1 MDSNKKMDCNKKIS
15 SLQINPLFIGIKSIN
30 QVNQINTPNSK
41 Q

>member
-1 MDSNKKMDCNKKIS
+1 MDANKKT
-15 SLQINPLFIGIKSIN
+15 SLQINPLFIGLQSIN